1 MPFFLLNLPEIAISK
16 PRKMNPFATP
26 QSADERKAG
35 YARYI
40 ELKAAMLARKQKDL
54 HKHFGFTPEKMD
66 SLAAEG
72 IK

>member
-1 MPFFLLNLPEIAISK
+1 MPFCLLNLPEISISK